1 MKEKEKKS
9 KLFLQKNFVMPA
21 GIGLIIGIILTAI
34 ICYFVFGATNSSN
47 VVATLTGTKIEKDT
61 IYNKAKL
68 INGLTLLM
76 NEIDKVI
83 ISDMYEL
90 TEKEENAIKKEAE
103 NVIKSYEQYYGY
115 TQEEFLTSNGFSSY
129 EEFLDDMRASKKM
142 DKYWYEYLEKKLEE
156 GAVEKYYNE
165 NKTELE
171 TYDTEHILVQISD
184 DVKDEDA
191 LALANEI
198 LTKVN
203 EGKTFDDIVDE
214 YGDKVVHEE
223 LGYYGKNA
231 SLEQAYIDEMVALED
246 NAYSKAPVKTSY
258 GYHIVHK
265 LATSTLDEVRGTII
279 ETLSKDLLAGD
290 SYLKYKVFIDLRKE
304 KNLEIKDEELK
315 KQYDDYCKLVYGEE

>member
-265 LATSTLDEVRGTII
+265 IATSTLDEVRGTII

>member
-231 SLEQAYIDEMVALED
+231 SLEQAYIDEMVALAD

-265 LATSTLDEVRGTII
+265 LATST
-279 ETLSKDLLAGD
+279 
-290 SYLKYKVFIDLRKE
+290 
-304 KNLEIKDEELK
+304 
-315 KQYDDYCKLVYGEE
+315 

>member
-34 ICYFVFGATNSSN
+34 ICYFVFVATNSSN

-76 NEIDKVI
+76 NEIDKTIV
-83 ISDMYEL
+83 SDMYEL
-90 TEKEENAIKKEAE
+90 TEKEENDIKKEAE

-156 GAVEKYYNE
+156 GAVENYYNE

-231 SLEQAYIDEMVALED
+231 SLEQAYIVEMVALED

-265 LATSTLDEVRGTII
+265 IATSTLDEVRGTII

>member
-34 ICYFVFGATNSSN
+34 ICYFVFVATNSSN

-76 NEIDKVI
+76 NEIDKTIV
-83 ISDMYEL
+83 SDMYEL
-90 TEKEENAIKKEAE
+90 TEKEENDIKKEAE

-156 GAVEKYYNE
+156 GAVENYYNE

-265 LATSTLDEVRGTII
+265 IATSTLDEVRGTII

>member
-34 ICYFVFGATNSSN
+34 ICYFVFVATNSSN

-68 INGLTLLM
+68 IKGLTLLM
-76 NEIDKVI
+76 NEIDKTIV
-83 ISDMYEL
+83 SDMYEL
-90 TEKEENAIKKEAE
+90 TEKEENDIKKEAE

-156 GAVEKYYNE
+156 GAVENYYNE

-265 LATSTLDEVRGTII
+265 IATSTLDEVRGTII